1 MSDTLFDLTP
11 SPAASDDLAT
21 RAEHFC
27 EAAPH
32 RLGEYAR
39 RDWGGPLHSLCSY
52 QGKLKPA
59 IAHFLITWFTSP
71 GDRVLDPLAGVGT
84 IPLEARRERRIG
96 IASDLSPLADAVCRA
111 KLEPIDHQAVWVEL
125 ASLASYL
132 KEHHEDDLSSEDVE
146 FGLNG
151 PIREY
156 FHEDTLRELLL
167 ARRYFLDGHC
177 DASPSTRDVLRSSL
191 LHILHGNRP
200 YALSRRSHP
209 VTPFAPTGPTV
220 YRPVVEALGQRLT
233 RIMPYLLDLGRQGM
247 DGAAYLSDFR
257 ALQLD
262 ESVDAV
268 ITSPPFSKSVRF
280 WSSNWMRMW
289 FAGWSPQD
297 FKTEPNKYLEVEQR
311 KHFAAY
317 GEFAASMHRL
327 LRPGGLLVMHLG
339 ETATLNMA
347 ESIKPML
354 EPYFVVEYAG
364 RESVTDTESHGL
376 RDKGATVAHWYLFAT
391 ARQEPDLP

>member
-1 MSDTLFDLTP
+1 MDEALFDVTP
-11 SPAASDDLAT
+11 APSASDDLAT

-27 EAAPH
+27 TTAPH
-32 RLGEYAR
+32 RQGQYSR
-39 RDWGGPLHSLCSY
+39 RDWGGSLHSLCSY
-52 QGKLKPA
+52 QGKLKPS

-84 IPLEARRERRIG
+84 IPLEARREGRVG

-111 KLEPIDHQAVWVEL
+111 KLEPLDQQAIWTEL
-125 ASLASYL
+125 ACLELYL
-132 KEHHEDDLSSEDVE
+132 KEHNEDDLSSEDVE

-156 FHEDTLRELLL
+156 FHEDTLREVLLV
-167 ARRYFLDGHC
+167 RRYFLDGYSA
-177 DASPSTRDVLRSSL
+177 ASQQTRDVLRSSL

-209 VTPFAPTGPTV
+209 VTPFAPTGPAV
-220 YRPVVEALGQRLT
+220 YRPVIEALRLRLT
-233 RIMPYLLDLGRQGM
+233 RIMPFLLDLGRQSP

-257 ALQLD
+257 TLRLD
-262 ESVDAV
+262 KPVDAV

-289 FAGWSPQD
+289 FAGWSPED
-297 FKTEPNKYLEVEQR
+297 FKNEPNKFLEVEQR

-317 GEFAASMHRL
+317 AEFAASMHRL
-327 LRPGGLLVMHLG
+327 LRPEGLLVMHLG

-347 ESIKPML
+347 ESIRPML
-354 EPYFVVEYAG
+354 EPHFTVEFTG

-376 RDKGATVAHWYLFAT
+376 TDKGATVAHWYLFAT
-391 ARQEPDLP
+391 ARQQPLSV